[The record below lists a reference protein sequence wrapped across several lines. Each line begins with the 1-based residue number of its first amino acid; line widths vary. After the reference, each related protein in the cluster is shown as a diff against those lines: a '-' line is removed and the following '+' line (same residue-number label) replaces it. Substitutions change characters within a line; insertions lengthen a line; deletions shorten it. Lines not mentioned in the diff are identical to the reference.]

1 MDTKTPHH
9 ATHNHHDSTGTI
21 MLRWWRA
28 ACRLRLLFLPL
39 LLVASK
45 LLRQAQAS
53 SPILYRYNLS
63 YTLTLPPAAAY
74 EEAMLVATL
83 SGLVNRDGP
92 RLFTP
97 YLPADEYWWEYMRAR
112 NFPPGVSN
120 NDTTIINLPDL
131 NALLDVFASVVQH
144 SVILFDPLV
153 PATSNVAQTAAG
165 VWGVLPIGFRPED
178 PNSLYTRYV
187 QSGPLQVKHS
197 LVGQFP
203 VAKNGTGSAKGDAY
217 MWAIDTFLRGGG
229 GGGKKG
235 SAESDDNKGNKANPA
250 MLAYFVD
257 YFWTQVPNGSG
268 HQGVAPSFDLHTVTN
283 HDYFVAH
290 KAFFF
295 DLSVWADEAPNDDLG
310 QPLGTDRK
318 VFETLLR
325 ACYEGTEG
333 NAMITIGG
341 FTPWLFKYV
350 GWKHEGV
357 ETEWETAKLVSGYN
371 ALLDADACCVG
382 AMANAAFYQHY
393 PLPERFVQQPAPTP
407 DELVRKGYLVR
418 KEIENPSPFSSSSQY
433 MVAPNKGF
441 YAFYAGDF
449 DSSAWAYQQLHPLW
463 NDPARGTVPVGW
475 AVNPNLSKRF
485 PLIFEMMYESLTP
498 QDRMTTGDSGAGYLN
513 PTQLFEPR
521 ASGLPDGSAV
531 WKEWCLPFY
540 QQFDLSF
547 TGFLLNGKAGKMTH
561 ECQAFYTAFS
571 PDGLTNNHRRS
582 PDYPIVP
589 SLEGNTPVFEEID
602 MPDGDGSA
610 AAQVVLNRY
619 DAAGQGAQF
628 MIFRGTLKSPSF
640 YAAVVEGVRA
650 LRPTLEAVEPLALS
664 YLARLALG
672 GHNDDR
678 VTYVSDSLPR
688 AGGRLGQ
695 VLSDVAFVVRNNGWN
710 TLDLNELMLYGA
722 LSPLQDQEKAAETTR
737 AAAPGQQEV
746 NFVARASDDDDNED
760 DGGGASTA
768 RSIAPGAQGTLIVP
782 QLTLPTTPGSYRLE
796 YGLRRLGIMGRDF
809 SSFGNPRYVCSVVM
823 IGEHKVQF
831 EIEPE
836 VMQ

>member
-1 MDTKTPHH
+1 
-9 ATHNHHDSTGTI
+9 
-21 MLRWWRA
+21 MLRWLKQQAGA
-28 ACRLRLLFLPL
+28 ASFSSFLAAML
-39 LLVASK
+39 LLHT
-45 LLRQAQAS
+45 QAS
-53 SPILYRYNLS
+53 SSFRHQEDALLQDAKVETPTAPPMLYRYNLS
-63 YTLTLPPAAAY
+63 YTLALPPVDAY

-83 SGLVNRDGP
+83 AGLVNKEGP

-97 YLPADEYWWEYMRAR
+97 YLPADEYWWDYMRKR
-112 NFPPGVSN
+112 NFPPGVSY
-120 NDTTIINLPDL
+120 NDNSIIDLPDL
-131 NALLDVFASVVQH
+131 NALMDVFASVVQH

-153 PATSNVAQTAAG
+153 PATSCVAQTAAG
-165 VWGVLPIGFRPED
+165 VWGVLPIASRPED
-178 PNSLYTRYV
+178 PTSLYMRYV
-187 QSGPLQVKHS
+187 QSGRLQVKHS

-203 VAKNGTGSAKGDAY
+203 LAKNGTGSAKGDAY

-229 GGGKKG
+229 
-235 SAESDDNKGNKANPA
+235 NKSNPA

-257 YFWTQVPNGSG
+257 YFWTQIPNGSG
-268 HQGVAPSFDLHTVTN
+268 HQGVAPSFDLLTVTN

-318 VFETLLR
+318 VFEALLR
-325 ACYEGTEG
+325 ACYEGTG
-333 NAMITIGG
+333 GKAMITIGG

-350 GWKHEGV
+350 GWKHQGV

-407 DELVRKGYLVR
+407 DELMRKGFLVR
-418 KEIENPSPFSSSSQY
+418 KDDGAIPSSASSSSQY
-433 MVAPNKGF
+433 MVAPDKGF

-449 DSSAWAYQQLHPLW
+449 DSSAWAYQQLHLLW
-463 NDPARGTVPVGW
+463 NDPARGTVPLGW

-513 PTQLFEPR
+513 PTQLFAPR

-547 TGFLLNGKAGKMTH
+547 TGFLLNGKAGNMTH
-561 ECQAFYTAFS
+561 ECQTFYTTFS
-571 PDGLTNNHRRS
+571 HDGLTNNHRRS
-582 PDYPIVP
+582 PDYPMVP

-602 MPDGDGSA
+602 LPDGNATA
-610 AAQVVLNRY
+610 AAQVVVERY

-628 MIFRGTLKSPSF
+628 MVFRGTLKSPSF
-640 YAAVVEGVRA
+640 YAAVVEAVRA
-650 LRPTLEAVEPLALS
+650 LHPTLEAVEPLALS

-688 AGGRLGQ
+688 TGGQLGQ
-695 VLSDVAFVVRNNGWN
+695 VLSNVAFVVHNNGFN
-710 TLDLNELMLYGA
+710 TLDLNELVLYGA
-722 LSPLQDQEKAAETTR
+722 LSPLQEGEEAAT
-737 AAAPGQQEV
+737 AAAAGQQEGVV
-746 NFVARASDDDDNED
+746 NFVARASNDDDNDD
-760 DGGGASTA
+760 DGSGTITA
-768 RSIAPGAQGTLIVP
+768 RSIAPGGQGTLIVP
-782 QLTLPTTPGSYRLE
+782 QMTLPTTPGSYRLE
-796 YGLRRLGIMGRDF
+796 YGLRRLGILGRDF
-809 SSFGNPRYVCSVVM
+809 SSFGNPRYVCTVVIM
-823 IGEHKVQF
+823 REHKVQF
-831 EIEPE
+831 KIEPE
-836 VMQ
+836 AMQ